1 MLRFYACQSSMKSQL
16 AIYDMDRTITRKA
29 TYTPFLIHSAR
40 HLAPWRLALL
50 PLVGVSMLAYVLKLI
65 GRGRLKEINYTLLI
79 GRRVAPEKLE
89 PVIRS
94 FAERQ
99 IATNILPG
107 ARRSIEAD
115 RAAGRRLVMA
125 TASYRIYAAAIA
137 ERLGFKDVIA
147 TETRLDAKGRIVA
160 RIDGANCYGDSKLA
174 MIRAWLEREGL
185 EREAVH
191 IRFYSD
197 HISDSVVHRWSD
209 EPVATN
215 AHDRLIRLAV
225 AEGWEIHD
233 WSDRGPKFRRGPA
246 RSRR

>member
-29 TYTPFLIHSAR
+29 TYTPFLIHSAW